1 MNKKLPKAPGGQV
14 ALPEGA
20 FWLLVTGQVPTD
32 EEVISMMHRV
42 SLDLSMDVDGCAVQ
56 FIDFPFYPVSKLQY
70 LQVPTFSDY
79 R

>member
-1 MNKKLPKAPGGQV
+1 M

-32 EEVISMMHRV
+32 EEVITMMHPV
-42 SLDLSMDVDGCAVQ
+42 SLHLSIDVNGCGVQ
-56 FIDFPFYPVSKLQY
+56 FIDFPFYPVSELQY
-70 LQVPTFSDY
+70 LQVPTFSNY